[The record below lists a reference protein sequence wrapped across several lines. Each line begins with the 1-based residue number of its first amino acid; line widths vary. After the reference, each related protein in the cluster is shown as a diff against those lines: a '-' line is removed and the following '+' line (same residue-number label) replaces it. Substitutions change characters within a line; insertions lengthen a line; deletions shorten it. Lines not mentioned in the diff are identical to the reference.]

1 MSKIQNGLVSLCLLT
16 AFACQPVSQI
26 AQAPAKL
33 SQGDYSRQVAS
44 LFKDYGKTNLEG
56 VNTSSIALSMALG
69 AGLSTTTP
77 ALPTS
82 SLTVP
87 SVLSDSAKSS
97 LMDNSELQKK
107 SLEGSLKALKN
118 LKNKLQSLIPP
129 PEAAEKHAQIL
140 QFFSLNDALTE
151 KMQKEVDFST
161 IATFKQGLESF
172 RKNHKSEFE
181 SLEKQAPAVMEIF
194 ADFTLESY
202 RAESLGKQQGASL
215 DRAAYQEKLKA
226 LFAKNKLGNPMSFLF
241 PTMLLSGG
249 RSGSGAGDT
258 QGQDLKVQV
267 QKYKDQLQTLRNEFA
282 ALHPPDE
289 LQSAHLTLYTGLSLA
304 QSLQNRILDFML
316 QKFSTGSD
324 ATKQNPLVLFSELF
338 NDTEL
343 MAQMVSFM
351 PLMGKLQK
359 VMAELK

>member
-33 SQGDYSRQVAS
+33 SQGDYSREVAS

-56 VNTSSIALSMALG
+56 VNTSSMALSMALG
-69 AGLSTTTP
+69 AGLSTTP
-77 ALPTS
+77 ALPTT
-82 SLTVP
+82 SLTLP
-87 SVLSDSAKSS
+87 SALSRSS
-97 LMDNSELQKK
+97 SPSFGENSELQKK
-107 SLEGSLKALKN
+107 SLEGSIKALKN
-118 LKNKLQSLIPP
+118 LKNKLQALIPP

-140 QFFSLNDALTE
+140 AFFNLNDTLTE
-151 KMQKEVDFST
+151 KMQKELDFSSIT
-161 IATFKQGLESF
+161 TFKQGFESF
-172 RKNHKSEFE
+172 RKTHKSDFDL
-181 SLEKQAPAVMEIF
+181 LEKQTPAVMEIF
-194 ADFTLESY
+194 TDFTLESF
-202 RAESLGKQQGASL
+202 RAESLSKQQGASL

-226 LFAKNKLGNPMSFLF
+226 LFAKNKLSNPMSFLF

-249 RSGSGAGDT
+249 RSGSETGDT
-258 QGQDLKVQV
+258 QSQDLKVQV

-282 ALHPPDE
+282 ALHPPDQ
-289 LQSAHLTLYTGLSLA
+289 LQSAHLTLYASLSLA
-304 QSLQNRILDFML
+304 QNLQNRILDFML

-324 ATKQNPLVLFSELF
+324 ATKQNPLALFSELF

-359 VMAELK
+359 VMADLK

>member
-1 MSKIQNGLVSLCLLT
+1 MSKIQNGLLSLCLLT

-26 AQAPAKL
+26 ATAPAKL

-44 LFKDYGKTNLEG
+44 LFKDYGKSNLEG
-56 VNTSSIALSMALG
+56 VNTSSMALSMALG
-69 AGLSTTTP
+69 AGLSTTP

-87 SVLSDSAKSS
+87 SVLSDSAHNAF
-97 LMDNSELQKK
+97 MDNSELQKK
-107 SLEGSLKALKN
+107 SLEGSIKALKN
-118 LKNKLQSLIPP
+118 LKNKLQALIPP

-151 KMQKEVDFST
+151 KMQKELDFSSIT
-161 IATFKQGLESF
+161 TFKQGFESF
-172 RKNHKSEFE
+172 RKTHKTDFDL
-181 SLEKQAPAVMEIF
+181 LEKQTPAVMEIF

-202 RAESLGKQQGASL
+202 RAESLSKQQGASL
-215 DRAAYQEKLKA
+215 ERAAYQEKLKA
-226 LFAKNKLGNPMSFLF
+226 LFAKNKLSNPMSFLF

-249 RSGSGAGDT
+249 RSGSEAGDS
-258 QGQDLKVQV
+258 QSQV
-267 QKYKDQLQTLRNEFA
+267 QKSKDQLQTLRNEFA
-282 ALHPPDE
+282 ALHPPSE
-289 LQSAHLTLYTGLSLA
+289 LQSAHLTLYASLSLA
-304 QSLQNRILDFML
+304 QNLQNRILDFML

-324 ATKQNPLVLFSELF
+324 SVKQNPLVLFSELF
-338 NDTEL
+338 NDSEL
-343 MAQMVSFM
+343 MAQMVAFM